1 MLGIPLQ
8 IFSVAA
14 VMESQG
20 TEEAQIVAVD
30 FTGSVVA
37 IQGINTAIFH
47 DVVRE
52 ADFDL
57 SLSDGLVAW

>member
-20 TEEAQIVAVD
+20 TEEAKIVAVD
-30 FTGSVVA
+30 FSGLSVS
-37 IQGINTAIFH
+37 I
-47 DVVRE
+47 
-52 ADFDL
+52 
-57 SLSDGLVAW
+57 

>member
-20 TEEAQIVAVD
+20 TEEAKILVVD
-30 FTGSVVA
+30 FSGLAVA

-47 DVVRE
+47 DLVRQTLTSPYRM
-52 ADFDL
+52 A
-57 SLSDGLVAW
+57 S